1 MRKAIYAV
9 LAGMALLMGA
19 LGVTQV
25 HAYAAGRVAAAHKQ
39 IQASGT
45 GGNYS
50 FSPRKVTVKLGTK
63 VTWKNTSDAP
73 HTVTSTTH
81 GWTLDKSL
89 NMGSTVSF
97 TFKKAGTYKYYCK
110 IHPFMK
116 GAIVVTK

>member
-1 MRKAIYAV
+1 MRTAIYAV
-9 LAGMALLMGA
+9 LAGMALLSGTF
-19 LGVTQV
+19 GVSQGQSD
-25 HAYAAGRVAAAHKQ
+25 AAGRGAAAHKL
-39 IQASGT
+39 IRASGS
-45 GGNYS
+45 GRSYS
-50 FSPRKVTVKLGTK
+50 FSPKKVTVKVGTK

-81 GWTLDKSL
+81 GWSFDQNLDV
-89 NMGSTVSF
+89 GRTTSF